1 MSRPKALRALEA
13 AAARLTAPAR
23 VEAAGAHSSL
33 PPPRRLIT
41 AARQPT
47 GIAAP
52 AELVSLRGFCRAP
65 LAPRAPRH
73 ASHAAAAAAAAAADA
88 AAAGGT
94 ALLDGRATAAAWQAE
109 LAARAAAVR
118 ARAGRPPGLGV
129 LWVGGRPDSAVYVE
143 RKREACA
150 AVGVAERVVR
160 LPASAALDEV
170 RAAVRALCADPA
182 LDGVL
187 VQLPLPPGVDEEAVI
202 EAFDPAKDVDGF
214 HPLNVGR
221 TLMRGRAARFVPCT
235 ALGALE
241 LLRRGGAPL
250 AGRSVAIVGDSN
262 IVGMPLAMLF
272 RDAGAANV
280 TVVHR
285 SSYGELFADGRR
297 WAAPAP
303 PAAAAGGGGGAAAAA
318 AAAAAARAA
327 AAACAPRLPGPARP
341 YAVSYSSGLRAA
353 YDAGDAAAA
362 AGPAAAAAAAAPRP
376 PASASHRTT
385 ATVAS
390 PALLAAG
397 APPPPPDLAELA
409 GLTAT
414 ADILVVAVGYP
425 HLVRR
430 HWIKRGAW
438 VVDVGINVVDWGA
451 GPAPL
456 HVVGDVD
463 PAEARAAGA
472 AALSPV
478 PGGVGPMT
486 VAALLANTLRA
497 AEANVGLAPM

>member
-1 MSRPKALRALEA
+1 M
-13 AAARLTAPAR
+13 
-23 VEAAGAHSSL
+23 
-33 PPPRRLIT
+33 
-41 AARQPT
+41 
-47 GIAAP
+47 
-52 AELVSLRGFCRAP
+52 
-65 LAPRAPRH
+65 
-73 ASHAAAAAAAAAADA
+73 
-88 AAAGGT
+88 
-94 ALLDGRATAAAWQAE
+94 
-109 LAARAAAVR
+109 
-118 ARAGRPPGLGV
+118 
-129 LWVGGRPDSAVYVE
+129 
-143 RKREACA
+143 
-150 AVGVAERVVR
+150 R
-160 LPASAALDEV
+160 LPASATLDEV

-202 EAFDPAKDVDGF
+202 EAFDPTKDVDGF

-297 WAAPAP
+297 WAAPTPP
-303 PAAAAGGGGGAAAAA
+303 PAAATAAGEDAA

-353 YDAGDAAAA
+353 YDAGDAADA
-362 AGPAAAAAAAAPRP
+362 AGPAPPPPPPPRP